1 MHGIGQ
7 KEPTEGN
14 ELSSVDQVC
23 RCRSIKMIRSRPIRS
38 DQIKPN
44 PTKKNCPAQ
53 SKAQAVRSKLARAKL
68 DLGRGRWMRG
78 NAERMNGKAK
88 CLSDRNPFFIYDTDE
103 RGLGSRACFKISRR
117 PAARDF
123 GRDLGGE
130 FRASPQR
137 AVRNEPTPAT
147 GKRPAARRVFGQK
160 AAWLRCSSVTDPWRV
175 CSLVAPR
182 HPAFCPKTGPL
193 RILKQA
199 LSHGRNQISEMRLR
213 KVRRAHRIS
222 RRGGG

>member
-1 MHGIGQ
+1 
-7 KEPTEGN
+7 
-14 ELSSVDQVC
+14 
-23 RCRSIKMIRSRPIRS
+23 
-38 DQIKPN
+38 
-44 PTKKNCPAQ
+44 
-53 SKAQAVRSKLARAKL
+53 
-68 DLGRGRWMRG
+68 
-78 NAERMNGKAK
+78 MNGKAK
-88 CLSDRNPFFIYDTDE
+88 GLSDCTAGFTYE
-103 RGLGSRACFKISRR
+103 RGSGSRACFKISRR

-123 GRDLGGE
+123 GRGQGGD

-147 GKRPAARRVFGQK
+147 DKRPAARRVFGQK

-199 LSHGRNQISEMRLR
+199 LRENLRLSSLILAYSRLSSLNGKKCCGRCARPPQIEDWEMRPKFLNSETDVNTAKPR
-213 KVRRAHRIS
+213 PNFS
-222 RRGGG
+222 Q